1 MFASA
6 WLAAADPSG
15 SLCPCFV
22 RRGTVVKSLLQKS
35 VKCSARS
42 PKHHASGAL
51 AVEALVFDLEDAIAA
66 AKTPGDMAK
75 SDVRW
80 RGRSS
85 VPTLTQY
92 SQAIPEL
99 LSWWRTPSRLE
110 NKTRHLSSVDILFL
124 RFCIAHRSFPP
135 CWLTPRW
142 ICIASACGMRLLRHC
157 QQANNKSNV
166 RFCRSYTPEE
176 VCLHFFVEHLKSSGV
191 LLLRCACGR
200 SRVL

>member
-1 MFASA
+1 MR
-6 WLAAADPSG
+6 LAPS
-15 SLCPCFV
+15 LW
-22 RRGTVVKSLLQKS
+22 R
-35 VKCSARS
+35 
-42 PKHHASGAL
+42 
-51 AVEALVFDLEDAIAA
+51 ALVFDLEDAIAA

-191 LLLRCACGR
+191 LLLRCACGKEPGPMSEKLPTLLAELR
-200 SRVL
+200 GQGRRGRLMASTVQHIG